1 MEQKLNSNSSAG
13 ATADSDMQPIVIPS
27 ADIAVNPLL
36 AEVLSEYNFTLLKKE
51 RFVELYK
58 LDYDNSNNCQGRL
71 LLRVLNDNQT
81 LRLSITE
88 TDDDNLFH
96 IIDLFE
102 FKGFGKIHDFMKL
115 VLS

>member
-1 MEQKLNSNSSAG
+1 MLNKKSNAG
-13 ATADSDMQPIVIPS
+13 TAADSSTSDEVTTS
-27 ADIAVNPLL
+27 AKLLPNPLL